1 MRRELDHNHGASPFF
16 PKGKYCPRKCVV
28 KVQSDQV
35 IAHQKHNSKV
45 PATASRTCSH
55 LAHNVCQPCAL
66 IAGQNQPTRIDNSS
80 SSRTDAKDHAHRY
93 ARESLASSFWLSR
106 GDGYDSQNSAVAYG
120 VSTWVQYLRCE
131 RRLPAKSSREIKRS
145 SKFSRL
151 LANRLSG
158 SPDSRKEYQKTSQ
171 RRQFITLRARRNAP
185 VTTGAKDRL
194 TLHRAPSSSFYTR
207 ASVGSSSNILCADAK
222 SLGGLRPSAQGA
234 VRRPTNT
241 SASNSPLISDSRSAA

>member
-106 GDGYDSQNSAVAYG
+106 GDGNDSQNSAVAYG
-120 VSTWVQYLRCE
+120 VSTSWVQYLRRE
-131 RRLPAKSSREIKRS
+131 RRLPAEASE
-145 SKFSRL
+145 
-151 LANRLSG
+151 ANFG
-158 SPDSRKEYQKTSQ
+158 IPK
-171 RRQFITLRARRNAP
+171 N
-185 VTTGAKDRL
+185 
-194 TLHRAPSSSFYTR
+194 
-207 ASVGSSSNILCADAK
+207 
-222 SLGGLRPSAQGA
+222 PSAQFLQTSPSCFI
-234 VRRPTNT
+234 RRQTQRRRSRPISRAAFEAPSFALPAHKNGQAMPWPYSSRKSCGVTACAT
-241 SASNSPLISDSRSAA
+241 SKF

>member
-1 MRRELDHNHGASPFF
+1 MRRELKHNHGISPCFL
-16 PKGKYCPRKCVV
+16 KGKSYAHKCGV
-28 KVQSDQV
+28 KAQQKQV
-35 IAHQKHNSKV
+35 FPHQQGNSTKV
-45 PATASRTCSH
+45 PSASRRRSQISAREYQICR
-55 LAHNVCQPCAL
+55 L
-66 IAGQNQPTRIDNSS
+66 IVGLSPHQRIDNSS